1 MTLLYRGKPVEILS
15 PRPKESFYDFNV
27 RIIKTNIV
35 VAVRKH
41 ELLQKN

>member
-27 RIIKTNIV
+27 RVIETGTV

-41 ELLQKN
+41 ELLQKD